1 MSWTYKTNKIG
12 DVTQFPENTFGF
24 VYLITHKPT
33 NKSYIGKKV
42 LYYTRKQKI
51 GKRELQRLEKAV
63 GRRPSYKLVVKESDW
78 LNYYGSQKEIK
89 NLLLEGK
96 KDEFER
102 TILKLSPNKKLLTY
116 YEVKFQM
123 IYQVLEKPDEFFND
137 NILGKFFSKD
147 FIDIKF
153 EDFLDFEE

>member
-1 MSWTYKTNKIG
+1 MSWTYKTKKIG

-24 VYLITHKPT
+24 VYIVTHKPT

-42 LYYTRKQKI
+42 LYHTRKQKI

-78 LNYYGSQKEIK
+78 LRYYGSQKEIK
-89 NLLLEGK
+89 NLLMEGK

-102 TILKLSPNKKLLTY
+102 LILKLAPNKKLLTY
-116 YEVKFQM
+116 YETKYQM

-137 NILGKFFSKD
+137 NILGKFFTKD
-147 FIDIKF
+147 FIDMEFK
-153 EDFLDFEE
+153 DFLSD